1 MFHDERL
8 KSLAALL
15 DNMHR
20 ITGLKFAL
28 LDEQAREIYTASY
41 QTGFCMQL
49 KRAPGGFQRCTA
61 CDREMLLRASDGEG
75 MYQYRCHAGLIEVAV
90 PVTEGG
96 RTVATIL
103 FGQLLDNTPMELQW
117 QHTRECCGW
126 HPAPDTLRSAF
137 YDLRT
142 LSTEEIRACAEI
154 VHACVSEV
162 RLQGLLE
169 QVAQTDGDRL
179 LGYIDRYYATDLSLD
194 TLSRALSIGKTKLCA
209 IAASE
214 SGMTVSRLIASRRV
228 AVACRMLELSDDSI
242 QQIAEAVGI
251 PDYNYFS
258 KVFKSIE
265 GMTPSAYRK
274 KKRLRADTPIQKVQ
288 P

>member
-1 MFHDERL
+1 M
-8 KSLAALL
+8 
-15 DNMHR
+15 
-20 ITGLKFAL
+20 
-28 LDEQAREIYTASY
+28 
-41 QTGFCMQL
+41 
-49 KRAPGGFQRCTA
+49 
-61 CDREMLLRASDGEG
+61 
-75 MYQYRCHAGLIEVAV
+75 
-90 PVTEGG
+90 
-96 RTVATIL
+96 
-103 FGQLLDNTPMELQW
+103 
-117 QHTRECCGW
+117 
-126 HPAPDTLRSAF
+126 
-137 YDLRT
+137 
-142 LSTEEIRACAEI
+142 
-154 VHACVSEV
+154 

-265 GMTPSAYRK
+265 GVTPSAYRK
-274 KKRLRADTPIQKVQ
+274 KKRQRAGTQKVQ